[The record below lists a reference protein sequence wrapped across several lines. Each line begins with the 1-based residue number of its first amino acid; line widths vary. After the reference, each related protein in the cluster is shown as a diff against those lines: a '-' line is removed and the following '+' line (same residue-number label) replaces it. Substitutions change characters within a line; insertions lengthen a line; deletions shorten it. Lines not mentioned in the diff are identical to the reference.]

1 MLARQLLNIFKLDL
15 YRDDMSKPVYSNFSK
30 LQSPIFQGKDIQIG
44 FSLIAIVALVA
55 FLMNVQ
61 VLAGDKK
68 PLPTPSQTVPSQ
80 TTTTPLPAT
89 DFNKLDVSRDGKLT
103 RTEAAADEVLTSG
116 FDMVDTDVNG
126 TIDSN
131 EYSVYILTTSP
142 N

>member
-1 MLARQLLNIFKLDL
+1 
-15 YRDDMSKPVYSNFSK
+15 MSKTGYSNFSIPSSI
-30 LQSPIFQGKDIQIG
+30 LQSKDILITI
-44 FSLIAIVALVA
+44 FLIAIAALVA
-55 FLMNVQ
+55 ILMNTQ

-68 PLPTPSQTVPSQ
+68 PLPVPNQTVPSQ
-80 TTTTPLPAT
+80 TNIPAAT
-89 DFNKLDVSRDGKLT
+89 DFNKLDVSQDGKLT
-103 RTEAAADEVLTSG
+103 RQEAIADEVLTSG